1 MKRGKKVPGRAA
13 APATIRDVA
22 SELGMSVATVS
33 RALSQPELLRP
44 ETRERVLSVVA
55 KLGYR
60 PNVLARSLRRGQTH
74 AIVLVVPKLSP
85 FFLEIFAGAEE
96 AAQTAGLAVLLGNSD
111 GKLEREEAYFDQV
124 MSGRA
129 DGIILLTGALP
140 PAYAEG
146 KRAIPPMV
154 AVLERLP
161 GYDAPVVRIDHRT
174 ASAEVT
180 KHLIDL
186 GHRRIAHIAG
196 SKAAGSSEHRLA
208 GYKDALSAAGIP
220 FDDALVVQ
228 GSFSMQSGADAM
240 ETLLALDEPPTGV
253 FAGNDEMA
261 FGAVKAARAHGLS
274 VPQDLSMVG
283 FDDQTTAAFYN
294 PPLTTIHTPCRE
306 IGRQAT
312 QELIEQIAGREV
324 TREVVLPTKLVVRD
338 STAAPRERKGRSVVA
353 AAVSSSSAAV
363 GLSVKAKTSRARG

>member
-1 MKRGKKVPGRAA
+1 MKRGKQVPGRAA

-44 ETRERVLSVVA
+44 ETRDRVLSVVA

-85 FFLEIFAGAEE
+85 FFLEVYAVAEE
-96 AAQTAGLAVLLGNSD
+96 AAQTAGLAVLLGNCD
-111 GKLEREEAYFDQV
+111 GKPEREEAYFDQV

-140 PAYAEG
+140 PAYAQG
-146 KRAIPPMV
+146 KRALPPMV
-154 AVLERLP
+154 TVFERLA
-161 GYDAPVVRIDHRT
+161 GHDAPVVRIDHRA

-196 SKAAGSSEHRLA
+196 SRAAGSTEHRLA
-208 GYKDALSAAGIP
+208 GYKDALSAAGLP
-220 FDDALVVQ
+220 FDEALVVQ
-228 GSFSMQSGADAM
+228 GTFSMQSGADAM
-240 ETLLALDEPPTGV
+240 EKLLKLPAPPTGV

-261 FGAVKAARAHGLS
+261 FGAVKVAREHGLS
-274 VPQDLSMVG
+274 VPEDLSVVG

-294 PPLTTIHTPCRE
+294 PPLTTIHTPCRD
-306 IGRQAT
+306 IGRRAT
-312 QELIEQIAGREV
+312 QELIELIAGREA
-324 TREVVLPTKLVVRD
+324 TREAVMPTNLVIRA
-338 STAAPRERKGRSVVA
+338 STAAPRDVKGRTAGSGTLA
-353 AAVSSSSAAV
+353 SSGRSGSPRS
-363 GLSVKAKTSRARG
+363 GG

>member
-1 MKRGKKVPGRAA
+1 
-13 APATIRDVA
+13 
-22 SELGMSVATVS
+22 MSVATVS

-44 ETRERVLSVVA
+44 ETRERVLRVVA

-60 PNVLARSLRRGQTH
+60 PNVLARSLRRGQSH
-74 AIVLVVPKLSP
+74 AIVLVIPKLSP
-85 FFLEIFAGAEE
+85 FFLEVFAGAEE
-96 AAQTAGLAVLLGNSD
+96 AAHTAGLAVLLGNSD
-111 GKLEREEAYFDQV
+111 GKPEREDAYFDQV

-154 AVLERLP
+154 TVFERLP
-161 GYDAPVVRIDHRT
+161 EYDAPVVRIDHRA

-186 GHRRIAHIAG
+186 GHRRIAHITG
-196 SKAAGSSEHRLA
+196 SRAAGSTEHRLA
-208 GYKDALSAAGIP
+208 GYRDALSAAGIS
-220 FDDALVVQ
+220 FDEELVVQ

-240 ETLLALDEPPTGV
+240 EKLLTLEEPPTGV

-274 VPQDLSMVG
+274 VPEDISMVG

-306 IGRQAT
+306 IGHRAT
-312 QELIEQIAGREV
+312 LELIEQIAGREG
-324 TREVVLPTKLVVRD
+324 THEVVLPTKLVVRD
-338 STAAPRERKGRSVVA
+338 STATPRETKGRTVV
-353 AAVSSSSAAV
+353 SAAV
-363 GLSVKAKTSRARG
+363 ATAVRTKPSRSRG

>member
-44 ETRERVLSVVA
+44 ETRERVLAVVA

-111 GKLEREEAYFDQV
+111 GKPEREEAYFDQV

-140 PAYAEG
+140 PAYADG

-154 AVLERLP
+154 TVLERLP
-161 GYDAPVVRIDHRT
+161 DYDAPVVRIDHRA

-186 GHRRIAHIAG
+186 GHRRIAHITG
-196 SKAAGSSEHRLA
+196 VRAAVSSEHRLA

-220 FDDALVVQ
+220 IDEALVVQ
-228 GSFSMQSGADAM
+228 GRFSMQSGADAM
-240 ETLLALDEPPTGV
+240 EKLLALEDPPTGV

-274 VPQDLSMVG
+274 VPEDLSMVG

-338 STAAPRERKGRSVVA
+338 STAAPREGKGRTPA
-353 AAVSSSSAAV
+353 SAAV
-363 GLSVKAKTSRARG
+363 AASVKAKSSRPRG

>member
-1 MKRGKKVPGRAA
+1 
-13 APATIRDVA
+13 
-22 SELGMSVATVS
+22 MSVATVS

-85 FFLEIFAGAEE
+85 FFLEVFAGAEE

-111 GKLEREEAYFDQV
+111 GKPEREEAYFDQV

-140 PAYAEG
+140 PAYADG

-154 AVLERLP
+154 TVFERLA
-161 GYDAPVVRIDHRT
+161 GHDAPVVRIDHRT

-196 SKAAGSSEHRLA
+196 SRGGGQHGASTRPATKTHSAPPAYRSTRHWWCRARSACRSGRGRDGEASGARGAAHRCVCGQRRDGVRRGEGRA
-208 GYKDALSAAGIP
+208 RARTFRAR
-220 FDDALVVQ
+220 
-228 GSFSMQSGADAM
+228 GSFHGRLRRPDHGGVLPTRRSRRSTRRAARSGA
-240 ETLLALDEPPTGV
+240 
-253 FAGNDEMA
+253 
-261 FGAVKAARAHGLS
+261 R
-274 VPQDLSMVG
+274 
-283 FDDQTTAAFYN
+283 
-294 PPLTTIHTPCRE
+294 
-306 IGRQAT
+306 AT

-324 TREVVLPTKLVVRD
+324 TREIVMPTKLVVRD
-338 STAAPRERKGRSVVA
+338 STAAPREMKERTG
-353 AAVSSSSAAV
+353 VSA
-363 GLSVKAKTSRARG
+363 GFKRPQ

>member
-1 MKRGKKVPGRAA
+1 MLAG
-13 APATIRDVA
+13 
-22 SELGMSVATVS
+22 
-33 RALSQPELLRP
+33 
-44 ETRERVLSVVA
+44 VA

-60 PNVLARSLRRGQTH
+60 PNVRARSLRRGQTH

-85 FFLEIFAGAEE
+85 FFLESFAGAEE

-111 GKLEREEAYFDQV
+111 GKPEREEAYFDQV

-146 KRAIPPMV
+146 KRAIPPLV

-161 GYDAPVVRIDHRT
+161 DYDAPVVRIDHRA

-186 GHRRIAHIAG
+186 GHRRIAHISG
-196 SKAAGSSEHRLA
+196 SKAAVSTEHRLA

-220 FDDALVVQ
+220 FEEELVVQ

-240 ETLLALDEPPTGV
+240 EKLLALEEPPTGV

-261 FGAVKAARAHGLS
+261 FGAVKTARAHGLS
-274 VPQDLSMVG
+274 VPEDLSMVG

-306 IGRQAT
+306 IGRQAM
-312 QELIEQIAGREV
+312 QELVEQIAGREV
-324 TREVVLPTKLVVRD
+324 TPEIVLPTKLVVRD
-338 STAAPRERKGRSVVA
+338 STAAPREMKARTVVS
-353 AAVSSSSAAV
+353 AAVSAA
-363 GLSVKAKTSRARG
+363 SKAKPNRSRG

>member
-1 MKRGKKVPGRAA
+1 MKRVRKGGLRS
-13 APATIRDVA
+13 APTTIRDVA

-85 FFLEIFAGAEE
+85 FFLEIYAGAEE
-96 AAQTAGLAVLLGNSD
+96 TAQTAGLAVLLGNSD
-111 GKLEREEAYFDQV
+111 GKPEREEAYFDQV
-124 MSGRA
+124 VSGRA
-129 DGIILLTGALP
+129 DGIILLTGVVP
-140 PAYAEG
+140 PAYAGG
-146 KRAIPPMV
+146 KRALPPMV
-154 AVLERLP
+154 SVLERVQ
-161 GYDAPVVRIDHRT
+161 GAEAPVVRIDHRS

-196 SKAAGSSEHRLA
+196 TPNAASSAHRIS
-208 GYKDALSAAGIP
+208 GYKDALAAAGIP
-220 FDDALVVQ
+220 FDAELVIE
-228 GSFSMQSGADAM
+228 GDFSMQSGADAM
-240 ETLLALDEPPTGV
+240 ERLLQLEDPPTGV

-261 FGAVKAARAHGLS
+261 FGAVKTARSHGLS
-274 VPQDLSMVG
+274 VPEDLSMVG

-306 IGRQAT
+306 LGRRST
-312 QELIEQIAGREV
+312 QELVEQIAGREV
-324 TREVVLPTKLVVRD
+324 TEEVVLPTELVVRD
-338 STAAPRERKGRSVVA
+338 STARPRAG
-353 AAVSSSSAAV
+353 AV
-363 GLSVKAKTSRARG
+363 GALKSGARKAMKSSRARG

>member
-1 MKRGKKVPGRAA
+1 MKRVRKGGLRS
-13 APATIRDVA
+13 APTTIRDVA

-85 FFLEIFAGAEE
+85 FFLEIYAGAEE

-111 GKLEREEAYFDQV
+111 GKPEREEAYFDQV
-124 MSGRA
+124 VSGRA
-129 DGIILLTGALP
+129 DGIILLTGVVP
-140 PAYAEG
+140 PAYAGG
-146 KRAIPPMV
+146 KRALPPMV
-154 AVLERLP
+154 SVLERVQ
-161 GYDAPVVRIDHRT
+161 GAEAPVVRIDHRS

-196 SKAAGSSEHRLA
+196 TPNAASSAHRIG
-208 GYKDALSAAGIP
+208 GYKDALAAAGIP
-220 FDDALVVQ
+220 FDAELVVE
-228 GSFSMQSGADAM
+228 GDFSMQSGADAM
-240 ETLLALDEPPTGV
+240 ERLLQLEDPPTGV

-261 FGAVKAARAHGLS
+261 FGAVKTARSHGLS
-274 VPQDLSMVG
+274 VPEDLSMVG

-306 IGRQAT
+306 LGRRST
-312 QELIEQIAGREV
+312 QELVEQIAGREV
-324 TREVVLPTKLVVRD
+324 TEEVVLPTKLVVRD
-338 STAAPRERKGRSVVA
+338 STAPPRAG
-353 AAVSSSSAAV
+353 AV
-363 GLSVKAKTSRARG
+363 GALGSGARKAMKSGRARG

>member
-1 MKRGKKVPGRAA
+1 MKRGKKVPGRAS

-22 SELGMSVATVS
+22 GELGMSVATVS

-44 ETRERVLSVVA
+44 ETRERVLAVVA

-74 AIVLVVPKLSP
+74 AIVLVIPKLSP

-111 GKLEREEAYFDQV
+111 AKPEREEAYFDQV

-140 PAYAEG
+140 PAYADG

-161 GYDAPVVRIDHRT
+161 GYDAPVVRIDHRS

-186 GHRRIAHIAG
+186 GHRRIAHITG
-196 SKAAGSSEHRLA
+196 SKTVDSTGHRLA
-208 GYKDALSAAGIP
+208 GYKDALSAGGIA
-220 FDDALVVQ
+220 FDEELVVQ

-240 ETLLALDEPPTGV
+240 EKLLALDAPPTGV

-261 FGAVKAARAHGLS
+261 FGAVKAARVHGLS
-274 VPQDLSMVG
+274 VPEDLSMVG

-306 IGRQAT
+306 IGRRAT

-338 STAAPRERKGRSVVA
+338 SSAAPREVKGRTMV
-353 AAVSSSSAAV
+353 SAAV
-363 GLSVKAKTSRARG
+363 ASSIKAKPSRPRG

>member
-74 AIVLVVPKLSP
+74 AIVLVVPKLST

-111 GKLEREEAYFDQV
+111 GKPEREEAYFDQV
-124 MSGRA
+124 ISGRA

-140 PAYAEG
+140 PAYANG
-146 KRAIPPMV
+146 KRALPPLV

-161 GYDAPVVRIDHRT
+161 GHDTPVIRIDHRA
-174 ASAEVT
+174 ASAEIT
-180 KHLIDL
+180 RHLIDL

-196 SKAAGSSEHRLA
+196 SPHAASTEHRTS

-220 FDDALVVQ
+220 YDEDLVAP
-228 GSFSMQSGADAM
+228 GDFSMQSGADAM
-240 ETLLALDEPPTGV
+240 DRLLKLDSPPTAV

-261 FGAVKAARAHGLS
+261 FGAVKSARVHGLS
-274 VPQDLSMVG
+274 VPEDLSIAG

-306 IGRQAT
+306 IGRRAT
-312 QELIEQIAGREV
+312 QELIEQIAGRDV
-324 TREVVLPTKLVVRD
+324 AREIVLPTKLVVRD
-338 STAAPRERKGRSVVA
+338 STASPRAGAHATKSKPSRS
-353 AAVSSSSAAV
+353 
-363 GLSVKAKTSRARG
+363 RG

>member
-44 ETRERVLSVVA
+44 ETRERVLAVVA

-74 AIVLVVPKLSP
+74 AVVLVIPKLSP
-85 FFLEIFAGAEE
+85 FFLEVFAGAEE

-111 GKLEREEAYFDQV
+111 GKPEREEAYFDQV

-146 KRAIPPMV
+146 KRAVPPLITV
-154 AVLERLP
+154 FERLP
-161 GYDAPVVRIDHRT
+161 SYDAPVVRIDHRT
-174 ASAEVT
+174 ASTEVT

-186 GHRRIAHIAG
+186 GHRRIAHITG
-196 SKAAGSSEHRLA
+196 SDAAGSTEHRLA

-220 FDDALVVQ
+220 FDPELVAQ

-240 ETLLALDEPPTGV
+240 EKLLALEEPPTGV

-261 FGAVKAARAHGLS
+261 FGAVRAARGHGLS
-274 VPQDLSMVG
+274 VPEDLSMVG

-294 PPLTTIHTPCRE
+294 PPLTTIHTPCRD
-306 IGRQAT
+306 IGRRAT

-324 TREVVLPTKLVVRD
+324 AREVVVPTKLVVRE
-338 STAAPRERKGRSVVA
+338 STAAPREIKGRTVVPGA
-353 AAVSSSSAAV
+353 ASAAMK
-363 GLSVKAKTSRARG
+363 GKSPRPRG

>member
-1 MKRGKKVPGRAA
+1 MKRGRKAQGRS
-13 APATIRDVA
+13 APTTIRDVA

-74 AIVLVVPKLSP
+74 AVVLVVPKLSP
-85 FFLEIFAGAEE
+85 FFLEIYAGAEE

-111 GKLEREEAYFDQV
+111 GKPEREEAYFDQV
-124 MSGRA
+124 LSGRA
-129 DGIILLTGALP
+129 DGIILLTGVVPTAYASGKRALP
-140 PAYAEG
+140 P
-146 KRAIPPMV
+146 MV
-154 AVLERLP
+154 SVLERVQ
-161 GYDAPVVRIDHRT
+161 GTDVPVVRIDHRS

-180 KHLIDL
+180 KHLLDL

-196 SKAAGSSEHRLA
+196 TPHAASSAHRIS
-208 GYKDALSAAGIP
+208 GYKDALAAAGVP
-220 FDDALVVQ
+220 FDPALVVE
-228 GSFSMQSGADAM
+228 GDFSMQSGAEAM
-240 ETLLALDEPPTGV
+240 ERLLRLENPPTGV

-261 FGAVKAARAHGLS
+261 FGAVKTARSHGLS
-274 VPQDLSMVG
+274 VPEDLSMAG

-306 IGRQAT
+306 VGRRAT
-312 QELIEQIAGREV
+312 QELIEQIAGRDV
-324 TREVVLPTKLVVRD
+324 TEEVVLPTKLVVRD
-338 STAAPRERKGRSVVA
+338 STAAPRAG
-353 AAVSSSSAAV
+353 AVSMSAQ
-363 GLSVKAKTSRARG
+363 GTRKAKSARVRG

>member
-1 MKRGKKVPGRAA
+1 VQGRGTPT
-13 APATIRDVA
+13 TIRDVA

-85 FFLEIFAGAEE
+85 FFLEIYAGAEE
-96 AAQTAGLAVLLGNSD
+96 AAQTAGLTVLLGNSD
-111 GKLEREEAYFDQV
+111 GKPEREEAYFDQV
-124 MSGRA
+124 LSGRA
-129 DGIILLTGALP
+129 DGIILLTGVVP
-140 PAYAEG
+140 PAYASG
-146 KRAIPPMV
+146 KRNLPPMV
-154 AVLERLP
+154 SVLERVQ
-161 GYDAPVVRIDHRT
+161 GNDSPVVRIDHRS

-180 KHLIDL
+180 RHLIDL

-196 SKAAGSSEHRLA
+196 TPHAASSEYRIS
-208 GYKDALSAAGIP
+208 GYKDALVAAGLP
-220 FDDALVVQ
+220 FDPELVVE
-228 GSFSMQSGADAM
+228 GDFSMQSGADAM
-240 ETLLALDEPPTGV
+240 ERLLQLETPPTAV

-261 FGAVKAARAHGLS
+261 FGAVKTARSHGLS
-274 VPQDLSMVG
+274 VPEDLSMAG

-306 IGRQAT
+306 LGRRST
-312 QELIEQIAGREV
+312 RELIEQIAGRDVPE
-324 TREVVLPTKLVVRD
+324 EVVLPTQLVVRD
-338 STAAPRERKGRSVVA
+338 STAAPRAG
-353 AAVSSSSAAV
+353 AAVPASR
-363 GLSVKAKTSRARG
+363 KAKTARARG

>member
-1 MKRGKKVPGRAA
+1 MKKGGRKAQGRTT
-13 APATIRDVA
+13 PTTIRDVA

-44 ETRERVLSVVA
+44 ETRERVLSVVT

-85 FFLEIFAGAEE
+85 FFLEIYAGAEE

-111 GKLEREEAYFDQV
+111 GKPEREEAYFDQV
-124 MSGRA
+124 VSGRA
-129 DGIILLTGALP
+129 DGIILLTGVVP
-140 PAYAEG
+140 PAYANG
-146 KRAIPPMV
+146 KRALPPMV
-154 AVLERLP
+154 TVLEQVQEN
-161 GYDAPVVRIDHRT
+161 DSPVVRIDHRS

-196 SKAAGSSEHRLA
+196 TPKAASSEHRIS
-208 GYKDALSAAGIP
+208 GYKDALTAAGLP
-220 FDDALVVQ
+220 FDAELVVE
-228 GSFSMQSGADAM
+228 GNFSMQSGADAM
-240 ETLLALDEPPTGV
+240 ERLLQLDNPPTGV

-261 FGAVKAARAHGLS
+261 FGAVKAARSHGLS
-274 VPQDLSMVG
+274 VPEDLSMAG

-306 IGRQAT
+306 LGRRST
-312 QELIEQIAGREV
+312 QELIEQIAGRDV
-324 TREVVLPTKLVVRD
+324 TEEIVLPTKLIVRD
-338 STAAPRERKGRSVVA
+338 STAAPRPGASGTPAGARKTRGGR
-353 AAVSSSSAAV
+353 
-363 GLSVKAKTSRARG
+363 GRG

>member
-1 MKRGKKVPGRAA
+1 MKRGKKLPGRAA
-13 APATIRDVA
+13 VPATIRDVA

-85 FFLEIFAGAEE
+85 FFLEIYAGAEE

-111 GKLEREEAYFDQV
+111 GKPEREEAYFDQV

-146 KRAIPPMV
+146 KRALPPMV
-154 AVLERLP
+154 TVLERLP
-161 GYDAPVVRIDHRT
+161 DYDAPVVRIDHRT

-196 SKAAGSSEHRLA
+196 SKAALSSEHRLA
-208 GYKDALSAAGIP
+208 GYKGALSAAGIP
-220 FDDALVVQ
+220 FAEELVVQ

-240 ETLLALDEPPTGV
+240 EKLLALEEPPTAV

-261 FGAVKAARAHGLS
+261 FGAVKAARTHGLS
-274 VPQDLSMVG
+274 VPEDLSMVG

-324 TREVVLPTKLVVRD
+324 TREVVLPTKLVVRE
-338 STAAPRERKGRSVVA
+338 STAAPREMKARTVV
-353 AAVSSSSAAV
+353 SAAV
-363 GLSVKAKTSRARG
+363 GTSLKARSPRSRG

>member
-1 MKRGKKVPGRAA
+1 MKRGKRVPGRAA

-44 ETRERVLSVVA
+44 ETRERVLAVVA

-60 PNVLARSLRRGQTH
+60 PNMLARSLRRGQTH

-111 GKLEREEAYFDQV
+111 GKPEREEAYFDQV

-140 PAYAEG
+140 PAYADG

-161 GYDAPVVRIDHRT
+161 AYDAPVVRIDHRA

-186 GHRRIAHIAG
+186 GHRRIAHITG
-196 SKAAGSSEHRLA
+196 SRAAASTEHRLA

-220 FDDALVVQ
+220 FDEALVVQ
-228 GSFSMQSGADAM
+228 GLFSMQSGADAM
-240 ETLLALDEPPTGV
+240 EKLLALEDRPTGV

-261 FGAVKAARAHGLS
+261 FGAVKAARVHGLS
-274 VPQDLSMVG
+274 VPEDLSMVG

-338 STAAPRERKGRSVVA
+338 STAAPREGKGRTPASGVA
-353 AAVSSSSAAV
+353 
-363 GLSVKAKTSRARG
+363 SVKAKSSRPRG

>member
-85 FFLEIFAGAEE
+85 FFLEIYAGAEE

-111 GKLEREEAYFDQV
+111 GKPEREEAYFDQV

-146 KRAIPPMV
+146 KRGIPPLV

-161 GYDAPVVRIDHRT
+161 DYDAPVVRIDHRA
-174 ASAEVT
+174 ASTEVT

-186 GHRRIAHIAG
+186 GHQRIAHITG
-196 SKAAGSSEHRLA
+196 SRAAASTEHRLA
-208 GYKDALSAAGIP
+208 GYRDALSEAGIT
-220 FDDALVVQ
+220 FDQELVVT

-240 ETLLALDEPPTGV
+240 EKLLALEEPPTAV

-274 VPQDLSMVG
+274 VPEDLSMVG

-306 IGRQAT
+306 LGHRAT
-312 QELIEQIAGREV
+312 RELIEQIAGRDVTPEV
-324 TREVVLPTKLVVRD
+324 LLPTKLVVRD
-338 STAAPRERKGRSVVA
+338 STAAPREMKGKTVV
-353 AAVSSSSAAV
+353 STAV
-363 GLSVKAKTSRARG
+363 GVAVKGKPSRLRG

>member
-44 ETRERVLSVVA
+44 ETRERVLAVVA

-111 GKLEREEAYFDQV
+111 GKPEREEAYFDQV

-129 DGIILLTGALP
+129 DGIILLTGLLP
-140 PAYAEG
+140 PAYADG

-161 GYDAPVVRIDHRT
+161 GYDAPVVRIDHRA

-180 KHLIDL
+180 RHLIDL

-208 GYKDALSAAGIP
+208 GYKDALSSAGIP
-220 FDDALVVQ
+220 FDEALVVQ

-240 ETLLALDEPPTGV
+240 EQLLALNEPPTGV

-261 FGAVKAARAHGLS
+261 FGAVKVARAHGLS
-274 VPQDLSMVG
+274 VPEDLSMVG

-306 IGRQAT
+306 IGRRAT
-312 QELIEQIAGREV
+312 QELVEQIAGREV
-324 TREVVLPTKLVVRD
+324 TPEIVLPTKLVVRD
-338 STAAPRERKGRSVVA
+338 STAAPREIQGRVA
-353 AAVSSSSAAV
+353 GAGAAPSLKSKSS
-363 GLSVKAKTSRARG
+363 RPRG

>member
-1 MKRGKKVPGRAA
+1 
-13 APATIRDVA
+13 
-22 SELGMSVATVS
+22 MSVATVS

-74 AIVLVVPKLSP
+74 AIVLVIPKLSP
-85 FFLEIFAGAEE
+85 FFLEVFAGAEE

-111 GKLEREEAYFDQV
+111 GKAEREEAYFDQV

-140 PAYAEG
+140 PAYADG
-146 KRAIPPMV
+146 QRAIPPMV
-154 AVLERLP
+154 TVFERLP
-161 GYDAPVVRIDHRT
+161 ECDAPVVRIDHRT

-186 GHRRIAHIAG
+186 GHRRIAHITG
-196 SKAAGSSEHRLA
+196 SRAAGSTEHRLA
-208 GYKDALSAAGIP
+208 GYKDALDAAGIP
-220 FDDALVVQ
+220 FDEELVVH

-240 ETLLALDEPPTGV
+240 EKLLALEEPPTGV

-261 FGAVKAARAHGLS
+261 FGAVKAAREHGLS
-274 VPQDLSMVG
+274 VPEDLSMVG

-306 IGRQAT
+306 IGRRAT

-324 TREVVLPTKLVVRD
+324 TPEVVMPTRLVVRD
-338 STAAPRERKGRSVVA
+338 STAAPREMRAPTLISATVATSVKGRSR
-353 AAVSSSSAAV
+353 
-363 GLSVKAKTSRARG
+363 SRG

>member
-1 MKRGKKVPGRAA
+1 MKKGRKAQGRE
-13 APATIRDVA
+13 APTTIRDVA

-85 FFLEIFAGAEE
+85 FFLEIYAGAEE

-111 GKLEREEAYFDQV
+111 GKPEREEAYFDQV
-124 MSGRA
+124 ISGRA
-129 DGIILLTGALP
+129 DGIILLTGVVPEGYAQGKCALP
-140 PAYAEG
+140 P
-146 KRAIPPMV
+146 MV
-154 AVLERLP
+154 TVLERLR
-161 GYDAPVVRIDHRT
+161 DNDVPVVRIDHRS

-186 GHRRIAHIAG
+186 GHHRIAHIAG
-196 SKAAGSSEHRLA
+196 TPNAASSAHRIS
-208 GYKDALSAAGIP
+208 GYKDALASAGLP
-220 FDDALVVQ
+220 FDPALVVE
-228 GSFSMQSGADAM
+228 GNFSMQSGADAM
-240 ETLLALDEPPTGV
+240 ERLLELESPPTGV

-261 FGAVKAARAHGLS
+261 FGAVKTARSRGLS
-274 VPQDLSMVG
+274 VPEDLSMVG

-306 IGRQAT
+306 LGRRST

-324 TREVVLPTKLVVRD
+324 TSEILLPTKLIVRD
-338 STAAPRERKGRSVVA
+338 STAAPRSGASGADA
-353 AAVSSSSAAV
+353 AAAR
-363 GLSVKAKTSRARG
+363 KTGRARS

>member
-1 MKRGKKVPGRAA
+1 MLARAVHRNYSGCMARGKKVAGRPAG
-13 APATIRDVA
+13 PATIRDVA

-33 RALSQPELLRP
+33 RALSQPELLKP

-85 FFLEIFAGAEE
+85 FFLEIYAGAEE

-111 GKLEREEAYFDQV
+111 GKPEREEAYFDQV

-129 DGIILLTGALP
+129 DGIILLTGVLP
-140 PAYAEG
+140 SAYAAG
-146 KRAIPPMV
+146 RRAVPPMV
-154 AVLERLP
+154 AVLERIADH
-161 GYDAPVVRIDHRT
+161 DAPVVRIDHRA

-180 KHLIDL
+180 RHLIEL
-186 GHRRIAHIAG
+186 GHRRIAHITGTHRAP
-196 SKAAGSSEHRLA
+196 SSEHRLE
-208 GYKDALSAAGIP
+208 GYKDALASAGIP
-220 FDDALVVQ
+220 FDSDFVVA
-228 GSFSMQSGADAM
+228 GDFSMQSGADAM
-240 ETLLALDEPPTGV
+240 GKLLDLNDPPTAV

-261 FGAVKAARAHGLS
+261 FGAVTAARTRGLS
-274 VPQDLSMVG
+274 VPDDLSLAG

-306 IGRQAT
+306 IGRRAT
-312 QELIEQIAGREV
+312 QALVEQISGRDV
-324 TREVVLPTKLVVRD
+324 AREIVLPTRLIIRD
-338 STAAPRERKGRSVVA
+338 STAAPVRRTKPV
-353 AAVSSSSAAV
+353 
-363 GLSVKAKTSRARG
+363 RARG